1 MAQLHGGVPWDRS
14 TWDRIRADVLRAT
27 AMLQDAHDAQP
38 RRMSVLPEALGQ
50 SSRTFHP
57 IHNVPDE
64 NES

>member
-1 MAQLHGGVPWDRS
+1 
-14 TWDRIRADVLRAT
+14 
-27 AMLQDAHDAQP
+27 MLQDAHDAQP
-38 RRMSVLPEALGQ
+38 RRMSVLQEALGQ